1 MSLSPDT
8 VRADRAAPAAARPVP
23 PPERMGARRWCILA
37 VLCAAQFMAALDF
50 SIVSVALPTIG
61 EDLGFELSHL
71 QWVITAFALPS
82 GGFLLLFARAGD
94 LYGRRRWFLVGLSL
108 FTVTSLAGGL
118 AQEPLP
124 LLAARVGQGL
134 ATAMI
139 VPTGMALIT
148 TSFPEGP
155 LRNKALGI
163 NGALLSLGF
172 TAGVI
177 LGGVITE
184 SLNWRWTMFINVPF
198 GIVAVLVTL
207 LLVAESRN
215 AGKGTLD
222 VPGAVTVSGG
232 LLAVIH
238 GVTTADRSGW
248 TDPVVLVS
256 LAAGVALL
264 AAFVRIE
271 SRSASPLVPLHVLTR
286 RTVGWGNFAGLVT
299 FSMIT
304 SVVFLMTMYMHQ
316 VMAYDPLRIG
326 LCFASLGGAMLV
338 AGPLVPRLV
347 RVWGPGAT
355 LAAGLLV
362 QTAGTLM
369 LLLLGTGGGP
379 ALLLVGTGIAGWGHM
394 MAVVSYTI
402 AATSGL
408 SDALQGAAGGL
419 ATTAQ
424 LVGLTIGTPV
434 IGAIATGRIASLEA
448 ASVGA
453 AEATVSGV
461 HLGIAAVAVV
471 LVVGVLTT
479 ALLLRGPQAAPV
491 PATAAQ
497 DA

>member
-1 MSLSPDT
+1 MTISPET
-8 VRADRAAPAAARPVP
+8 AQAERAAPAVPLQEPVP
-23 PPERMGARRWCILA
+23 DRMGARRWWILA

-61 EDLGFELSHL
+61 EELGFELSSL

-82 GGFLLLFARAGD
+82 GGLLLLFARAGD
-94 LYGRRRWFLVGLSL
+94 LYGRRKWFLTGLAL

-118 AQEPLP
+118 AQEPVL

-134 ATAMI
+134 ATAML
-139 VPTGMALIT
+139 VPSGMALLT

-184 SLNWRWTMFINVPF
+184 SLDWRWTMFINVPF
-198 GIVAVLVTL
+198 GIVAVVLTL

-215 AGKGTLD
+215 SGKDSLD
-222 VPGAVTVSGG
+222 LPGAVSVSGG
-232 LLAVIH
+232 LLAVIY
-238 GVTTADRSGW
+238 GVTEAEKSGW
-248 TDPVVLVS
+248 TGPVVLLS
-256 LAAGVALL
+256 LAVGVALL
-264 AAFVRIE
+264 AAFVAVE
-271 SRSASPLVPLHVLTR
+271 ARSASPLIPLHVLKR
-286 RTVGWGNFAGLVT
+286 RSVGWGNFAGLVT

-316 VMAYDPLRIG
+316 VLEYNPLQIG
-326 LCFASLGGAMLV
+326 LCFASLGGAMIV

-347 RVWGPGAT
+347 RSWGPGAT
-355 LAAGLLV
+355 LAVGLTV
-362 QTAGTLM
+362 QAAGTAV
-369 LLLLGTGGGP
+369 LLLLAADGGLGV
-379 ALLLVGTGIAGWGHM
+379 LLVGTGIAGWGHM

-402 AATSGL
+402 AATNGL
-408 SDALQGAAGGL
+408 SNALQGAASGL

-434 IGAIATGRIASLEA
+434 IGAIATGRVA
-448 ASVGA
+448 AVA
-453 AEATVSGV
+453 DTLNAKEATVAGV
-461 HLGIAAVAVV
+461 HLGIVVIVAFLAVG
-471 LVVGVLTT
+471 LLTSVIF
-479 ALLLRGPQAAPV
+479 LRGRQPAAE
-491 PATAAQ
+491 AQ
-497 DA
+497 NA